1 MTRAAGSLALAPIAV
16 GGVAHP
22 RGEIRWLVLGLP
34 VLAGA
39 LTVHWWVVRATRRA
53 AA

>member
-16 GGVAHP
+16 GGVADP
-22 RGEIRWLVLGLP
+22 RGEIHWLVLGLT

-39 LTVHWWVVRATRRA
+39 LIVHWWVVRATRRA

>member
-1 MTRAAGSLALAPIAV
+1 MTRTTGGLALFV
-16 GGVAHP
+16 VWVVAHP
-22 RGEIRWLVLGLP
+22 RGAIHWLVLGLT

-39 LTVHWWVVRATRRA
+39 LIVHWWVVRATRRA

>member
-1 MTRAAGSLALAPIAV
+1 MTRAAGSLGLAPIA
-16 GGVAHP
+16 GWGVAHP
-22 RGEIRWLVLGLP
+22 RGEIHWLVLGLT

-39 LTVHWWVVRATRRA
+39 LIVHWWVVRATRRA

>member
-1 MTRAAGSLALAPIAV
+1 
-16 GGVAHP
+16 
-22 RGEIRWLVLGLP
+22 VLGLT

-39 LTVHWWVVRATRRA
+39 LIVHWWVVRATRRA

>member
-1 MTRAAGSLALAPIAV
+1 MTRTVGSLALAPIAM

-22 RGEIRWLVLGLP
+22 CGEIHWLVLGLT

-39 LTVHWWVVRATRRA
+39 LIVHWWVVRATRRA

>member
-1 MTRAAGSLALAPIAV
+1 MTRTAGSLALAPIAM

-22 RGEIRWLVLGLP
+22 RAEIHWLVLGLT

-39 LTVHWWVVRATRRA
+39 LIVHWWVVRATRRA